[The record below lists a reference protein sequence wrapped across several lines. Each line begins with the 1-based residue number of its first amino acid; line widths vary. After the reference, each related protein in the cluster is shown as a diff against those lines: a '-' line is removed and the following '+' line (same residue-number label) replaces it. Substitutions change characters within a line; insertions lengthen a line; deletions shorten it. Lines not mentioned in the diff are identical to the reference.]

1 MTMIKK
7 LDKKTKIL
15 LLLIVTA
22 AIGFMILSIFLNY
35 PLNSSLAL
43 LVGSFMLCAMVIQIN
58 LDKRFTSQQLARI
71 QNRVNNDFLEINKG
85 INSLTVQISAIGLR
99 GESLSAHI
107 LDVSEPTAPLAHR
120 LDAYEQYA
128 LEFKRKLSYELHYA
142 NKQFSDDL
150 RLLESNHSRDLA
162 VLRRAHEGLASKISS
177 LAEKIGTDHVG
188 GSDATVKARKQ
199 PFRLQT
205 SLVSAKKPTAHGR
218 GAALV
223 AKDPNRAESISSRI
237 LVPNDNILFSIGSQK
252 MNMILGEQS
261 NYPIV
266 SVFPNSIVSEFQK
279 LFESLDANATVV
291 LVIEAKALSD
301 GAWAS
306 SLSAAGSRLF
316 TVLDSVIKELRDR
329 GGFTFL
335 VGEFKAKNTFTNSLA
350 DNVDS
355 HITDENFKEDWALD
369 ASLSLPRALRSYA
382 LEGGNANE

>member
-22 AIGFMILSIFLNY
+22 AIGFMILSIILNY

-85 INSLTVQISAIGLR
+85 INSLTVQIS
-99 GESLSAHI
+99 
-107 LDVSEPTAPLAHR
+107 
-120 LDAYEQYA
+120 
-128 LEFKRKLSYELHYA
+128 
-142 NKQFSDDL
+142 
-150 RLLESNHSRDLA
+150 
-162 VLRRAHEGLASKISS
+162 
-177 LAEKIGTDHVG
+177 
-188 GSDATVKARKQ
+188 DATVKARKQ

-205 SLVSAKKPTAHGR
+205 SLVSARKPTAHGR